1 VAILAT
7 IVVNTTFKN
16 CIFVEKP
23 VESEKFGL
31 ISYIQDGTTSFTD
44 CYLIS
49 GAKIGRRWLDAAW
62 RTLDGS
68 NQTADYKMAGISRYA
83 TVADME
89 AAGNTYTSFAQSGFW
104 TVETGKAP
112 VWKIKS

>member
-1 VAILAT
+1 
-7 IVVNTTFKN
+7 
-16 CIFVEKP
+16 VEKP

-62 RTLDGS
+62 RTLDGG
-68 NQTADYKMAGISRYA
+68 NQTADYTMAGISRYA
-83 TVADME
+83 TVADLE
-89 AAGNTYTSFAQSGFW
+89 KAEENNSFTSFATSGFW
-104 TVETGKAP
+104 TVTTGKMP
-112 VWKIKS
+112 VWNTKA